1 MMSTMSKDAL
11 ARAIARG
18 EYVVDTRAVAE
29 AMLRRATDVEGSR
42 APLARRRSS
51 VLVPAQPLDRPAV
64 RVEQDD
70 AAPEAGVA

>member
-18 EYVVDTRAVAE
+18 EYVVDTHAVAE
-29 AMLRRATDVEGSR
+29 AMLRQG
-42 APLARRRSS
+42 APSL
-51 VLVPAQPLDRPAV
+51 VLVAPQPLDRPAV